1 MSNLWRPAL
10 LVIAHKNVVT
20 HAESWWKS
28 LILSQ
33 KTSATIPQ
41 RLPMRGSYFAKKQKP
56 NLNLRHSLSYSIG
69 TGMIHL
75 SKTFWGTEPPLI
87 NLRETL
93 SQEPPNISQDIL
105 PYCVD
110 IICTVSVD

>member
-1 MSNLWRPAL
+1 
-10 LVIAHKNVVT
+10 
-20 HAESWWKS
+20 
-28 LILSQ
+28 
-33 KTSATIPQ
+33 
-41 RLPMRGSYFAKKQKP
+41 MRGSCFAKKQKP